1 MSDVN
6 TFIDTLGQDVSATV
20 VPRVERLVDE
30 ISQKALTDYGP
41 RISAFASQL
50 AKDVIAEQSVVIR
63 DFAAGLIQELAQRYR
78 PDLAGELHTRIV
90 PGGIEIVGHG
100 VRLELKNRATGA
112 SVASLD
118 VPVNLTIKVDAIG
131 VTLQNATID
140 LDVLR

>member
-41 RISAFASQL
+41 RVSAFASQL

-78 PDLAGELHTRIV
+78 PDLTGELHTRIV
-90 PGGIEIVGHG
+90 AGGIEVVGHG

-112 SVASLD
+112 PVASLD

-131 VTLQNATID
+131 VTLQNTTID